1 MGENGLRVPPVF
13 VYNADMRKKG
23 INMSRVSLWAAVCL
37 LSSFSIQAETVAP
50 EGCGLSGRIGELPH
64 LYAPPMLGNGDVTCA
79 FEPDGG
85 MSTNNF
91 SRLVP
96 GIYRAGRRR
105 PLPDCGLFCFGCV
118 KSVWA
123 IDGKDVV
130 DGIWKQTLDT
140 RRAVLENRRASR
152 DVHERMTAFGPM
164 GRAYVMVRKT
174 VRNVGTETRRVR
186 FGIGYEIPD
195 DPFVVG
201 GWSEENAGTRAYA
214 ARWIGHRLTAGRV
227 TVNGQVVTELGS
239 KVDPLLDQVAVDGVP
254 VRLEGGPVT
263 IMLHKPAGY
272 VTTMSD
278 PQGRPTVAELV
289 PTDRFPGLFPI
300 GRLDFDTTGL
310 LLFST
315 NGELGNGLLHP
326 RHHVEKRYLALV
338 NGKPTPEQLAQLEQ
352 GIQLDDGMTA
362 PAKAALVEG
371 AEAKRALSMLEVPPA
386 VPDHE
391 PNGSVPS
398 PQRAAIL
405 RKRSQQ
411 RAVVRVVLREGRKRQ
426 VKRMLSAIKHGVLA
440 LHRDS
445 FGPIELG
452 DLPRGKWRELTPEEV
467 AALHASI
474 K

>member
-1 MGENGLRVPPVF
+1 M
-13 VYNADMRKKG
+13 
-23 INMSRVSLWAAVCL
+23 
-37 LSSFSIQAETVAP
+37 
-50 EGCGLSGRIGELPH
+50 
-64 LYAPPMLGNGDVTCA
+64 
-79 FEPDGG
+79 
-85 MSTNNF
+85 
-91 SRLVP
+91 
-96 GIYRAGRRR
+96 
-105 PLPDCGLFCFGCV
+105 
-118 KSVWA
+118 
-123 IDGKDVV
+123 
-130 DGIWKQTLDT
+130 
-140 RRAVLENRRASR
+140 
-152 DVHERMTAFGPM
+152 
-164 GRAYVMVRKT
+164 
-174 VRNVGTETRRVR
+174 
-186 FGIGYEIPD
+186 
-195 DPFVVG
+195 
-201 GWSEENAGTRAYA
+201 
-214 ARWIGHRLTAGRV
+214 TAGRV

-239 KVDPLLDQVAVDGVP
+239 KVDPLVDQVAVDGVP

-315 NGELGNGLLHP
+315 DGELGNGLSHP

-338 NGKPTPEQLAQLEQ
+338 NGKPTPEQLGQLEQ

-452 DLPRGKWRELTPEEV
+452 DLPRGQWRELTPEEV

>member
-1 MGENGLRVPPVF
+1 MTRQLKPN
-13 VYNADMRKKG
+13 
-23 INMSRVSLWAAVCL
+23 
-37 LSSFSIQAETVAP
+37 QTQP
-50 EGCGLSGRIGELPH
+50 EE
-64 LYAPPMLGNGDVTCA
+64 
-79 FEPDGG
+79 
-85 MSTNNF
+85 
-91 SRLVP
+91 RLVP
-96 GIYRAGRRR
+96 MRLQKFLARAG
-105 PLPDCGLFCFGCV
+105 
-118 KSVWA
+118 A
-123 IDGKDVV
+123 
-130 DGIWKQTLDT
+130 
-140 RRAVLENRRASR
+140 ASR
-152 DVHERMTAFGPM
+152 RG
-164 GRAYVMVRKT
+164 
-174 VRNVGTETRRVR
+174 
-186 FGIGYEIPD
+186 
-195 DPFVVG
+195 
-201 GWSEENAGTRAYA
+201 SEN
-214 ARWIGHRLTAGRV
+214 LMTAGRV

-239 KVDPLLDQVAVDGVP
+239 KVDPLVDQVAVDGVP

-315 NGELGNGLLHP
+315 DGELGNGLLHP

-338 NGKPTPEQLAQLEQ
+338 NGKPTPEQLGQLEQ
-352 GIQLDDGMTA
+352 GIQLDGGMTA

-452 DLPRGKWRELTPEEV
+452 DLPRGQWRELTPEEV

>member
-1 MGENGLRVPPVF
+1 
-13 VYNADMRKKG
+13 MRLQKF
-23 INMSRVSLWAAVCL
+23 LA
-37 LSSFSIQAETVAP
+37 
-50 EGCGLSGRIGELPH
+50 
-64 LYAPPMLGNGDVTCA
+64 
-79 FEPDGG
+79 
-85 MSTNNF
+85 
-91 SRLVP
+91 
-96 GIYRAGRRR
+96 RAG
-105 PLPDCGLFCFGCV
+105 
-118 KSVWA
+118 A
-123 IDGKDVV
+123 
-130 DGIWKQTLDT
+130 
-140 RRAVLENRRASR
+140 ASR
-152 DVHERMTAFGPM
+152 RG
-164 GRAYVMVRKT
+164 
-174 VRNVGTETRRVR
+174 
-186 FGIGYEIPD
+186 
-195 DPFVVG
+195 
-201 GWSEENAGTRAYA
+201 SEN
-214 ARWIGHRLTAGRV
+214 LMTAGRV

-239 KVDPLLDQVAVDGVP
+239 KVDPLVDQVAVDGVP

-315 NGELGNGLLHP
+315 DGELGNGLLHP

-338 NGKPTPEQLAQLEQ
+338 NGKPTPEQLGQLEQ

-371 AEAKRALSMLEVPPA
+371 VEEKRALSMLEVPPA

-452 DLPRGKWRELTPEEV
+452 DLPRGHWRELTPEEV
-467 AALHASI
+467 TALHASI

>member
-1 MGENGLRVPPVF
+1 MTRQLKPN
-13 VYNADMRKKG
+13 
-23 INMSRVSLWAAVCL
+23 
-37 LSSFSIQAETVAP
+37 QTQP
-50 EGCGLSGRIGELPH
+50 EE
-64 LYAPPMLGNGDVTCA
+64 
-79 FEPDGG
+79 
-85 MSTNNF
+85 
-91 SRLVP
+91 RLVP
-96 GIYRAGRRR
+96 MRLQKCLARAG
-105 PLPDCGLFCFGCV
+105 
-118 KSVWA
+118 A
-123 IDGKDVV
+123 
-130 DGIWKQTLDT
+130 
-140 RRAVLENRRASR
+140 ASR
-152 DVHERMTAFGPM
+152 RG
-164 GRAYVMVRKT
+164 
-174 VRNVGTETRRVR
+174 
-186 FGIGYEIPD
+186 
-195 DPFVVG
+195 
-201 GWSEENAGTRAYA
+201 SEN
-214 ARWIGHRLTAGRV
+214 LMTAGRV

-239 KVDPLLDQVAVDGVP
+239 KVDPLVDQVAVDGVP

-315 NGELGNGLLHP
+315 DGELGNGLLHP

-362 PAKAALVEG
+362 PAKASLVEG

-452 DLPRGKWRELTPEEV
+452 DLPRGQWRELTPEEV

>member
-1 MGENGLRVPPVF
+1 MTRQLKPN
-13 VYNADMRKKG
+13 
-23 INMSRVSLWAAVCL
+23 
-37 LSSFSIQAETVAP
+37 QTQP
-50 EGCGLSGRIGELPH
+50 EE
-64 LYAPPMLGNGDVTCA
+64 
-79 FEPDGG
+79 
-85 MSTNNF
+85 
-91 SRLVP
+91 RLVP
-96 GIYRAGRRR
+96 MRLQKFLARAG
-105 PLPDCGLFCFGCV
+105 
-118 KSVWA
+118 A
-123 IDGKDVV
+123 
-130 DGIWKQTLDT
+130 
-140 RRAVLENRRASR
+140 ASR
-152 DVHERMTAFGPM
+152 RG
-164 GRAYVMVRKT
+164 
-174 VRNVGTETRRVR
+174 
-186 FGIGYEIPD
+186 
-195 DPFVVG
+195 
-201 GWSEENAGTRAYA
+201 SEN
-214 ARWIGHRLTAGRV
+214 LMTAGRV

-239 KVDPLLDQVAVDGVP
+239 KVDPLVDQVAVDGVP

-315 NGELGNGLLHP
+315 DGELGNGLLHP

-362 PAKAALVEG
+362 PAKASLMEG

-411 RAVVRVVLREGRKRQ
+411 HAVVRVVLREGRKRQ

-452 DLPRGKWRELTPEEV
+452 DLPRGQWRELTPGEV

>member
-1 MGENGLRVPPVF
+1 MTRQLKPN
-13 VYNADMRKKG
+13 
-23 INMSRVSLWAAVCL
+23 
-37 LSSFSIQAETVAP
+37 QTQP
-50 EGCGLSGRIGELPH
+50 EE
-64 LYAPPMLGNGDVTCA
+64 
-79 FEPDGG
+79 
-85 MSTNNF
+85 
-91 SRLVP
+91 RLVP
-96 GIYRAGRRR
+96 MRLQKFLARAG
-105 PLPDCGLFCFGCV
+105 
-118 KSVWA
+118 A
-123 IDGKDVV
+123 
-130 DGIWKQTLDT
+130 
-140 RRAVLENRRASR
+140 ASR
-152 DVHERMTAFGPM
+152 RG
-164 GRAYVMVRKT
+164 
-174 VRNVGTETRRVR
+174 
-186 FGIGYEIPD
+186 
-195 DPFVVG
+195 
-201 GWSEENAGTRAYA
+201 SEN
-214 ARWIGHRLTAGRV
+214 LMTAGRV
-227 TVNGQVVTELGS
+227 TVNGRVVTELGS
-239 KVDPLLDQVAVDGVP
+239 KVDPLVDQVAVDGVP

-315 NGELGNGLLHP
+315 DGELGNGLLHP

-352 GIQLDDGMTA
+352 GIQLDAGMTA

-391 PNGSVPS
+391 PNGSVSS

-426 VKRMLSAIKHGVLA
+426 VKRMLSAIKHGVLV

-452 DLPRGKWRELTPEEV
+452 DLPRGQWRELTPEEV
-467 AALHASI
+467 TALHASI

>member
-1 MGENGLRVPPVF
+1 MTRQLKPN
-13 VYNADMRKKG
+13 
-23 INMSRVSLWAAVCL
+23 
-37 LSSFSIQAETVAP
+37 QTQP
-50 EGCGLSGRIGELPH
+50 EE
-64 LYAPPMLGNGDVTCA
+64 
-79 FEPDGG
+79 
-85 MSTNNF
+85 
-91 SRLVP
+91 RLVP
-96 GIYRAGRRR
+96 MRLQKFLARAG
-105 PLPDCGLFCFGCV
+105 
-118 KSVWA
+118 A
-123 IDGKDVV
+123 
-130 DGIWKQTLDT
+130 
-140 RRAVLENRRASR
+140 ASR
-152 DVHERMTAFGPM
+152 RG
-164 GRAYVMVRKT
+164 
-174 VRNVGTETRRVR
+174 
-186 FGIGYEIPD
+186 
-195 DPFVVG
+195 
-201 GWSEENAGTRAYA
+201 SEN
-214 ARWIGHRLTAGRV
+214 LMTAGRV

-239 KVDPLLDQVAVDGVP
+239 KVDPLVDQVAVDGVP

-315 NGELGNGLLHP
+315 DGELGNGLLHP

-362 PAKAALVEG
+362 PAKASLVEG
-371 AEAKRALSMLEVPPA
+371 AEAKCALSMLEVPPA

-452 DLPRGKWRELTPEEV
+452 DLPRGQWRELTPGEV

>member
-1 MGENGLRVPPVF
+1 MTRQLKLN
-13 VYNADMRKKG
+13 
-23 INMSRVSLWAAVCL
+23 
-37 LSSFSIQAETVAP
+37 QTQP
-50 EGCGLSGRIGELPH
+50 EE
-64 LYAPPMLGNGDVTCA
+64 
-79 FEPDGG
+79 
-85 MSTNNF
+85 
-91 SRLVP
+91 RLVP
-96 GIYRAGRRR
+96 MRLQKFLARAG
-105 PLPDCGLFCFGCV
+105 
-118 KSVWA
+118 A
-123 IDGKDVV
+123 
-130 DGIWKQTLDT
+130 
-140 RRAVLENRRASR
+140 ASR
-152 DVHERMTAFGPM
+152 RG
-164 GRAYVMVRKT
+164 
-174 VRNVGTETRRVR
+174 
-186 FGIGYEIPD
+186 
-195 DPFVVG
+195 
-201 GWSEENAGTRAYA
+201 SEN
-214 ARWIGHRLTAGRV
+214 LMTAGRV

-239 KVDPLLDQVAVDGVP
+239 KVDPLVDQVAVDGVP
-254 VRLEGGPVT
+254 VHLEGGPVT

-315 NGELGNGLLHP
+315 DGELGNGLLHP

-362 PAKAALVEG
+362 PAKAVLVEG

-452 DLPRGKWRELTPEEV
+452 DLPRGQWRELTPEEV
-467 AALHASI
+467 TALHASI

>member
-1 MGENGLRVPPVF
+1 MTRQLKPN
-13 VYNADMRKKG
+13 
-23 INMSRVSLWAAVCL
+23 
-37 LSSFSIQAETVAP
+37 QTQP
-50 EGCGLSGRIGELPH
+50 E
-64 LYAPPMLGNGDVTCA
+64 A
-79 FEPDGG
+79 
-85 MSTNNF
+85 
-91 SRLVP
+91 RLVP
-96 GIYRAGRRR
+96 MRLQKFLARAG
-105 PLPDCGLFCFGCV
+105 
-118 KSVWA
+118 A
-123 IDGKDVV
+123 
-130 DGIWKQTLDT
+130 
-140 RRAVLENRRASR
+140 ASR
-152 DVHERMTAFGPM
+152 RG
-164 GRAYVMVRKT
+164 
-174 VRNVGTETRRVR
+174 
-186 FGIGYEIPD
+186 
-195 DPFVVG
+195 
-201 GWSEENAGTRAYA
+201 SEN
-214 ARWIGHRLTAGRV
+214 LMTAGRV

-239 KVDPLLDQVAVDGVP
+239 KVDPLVDQVAVDGVP

-315 NGELGNGLLHP
+315 DGELGNGLLHP

-362 PAKAALVEG
+362 PAKASLVEG

-452 DLPRGKWRELTPEEV
+452 DLPRGQWRELTLEEV

>member
-1 MGENGLRVPPVF
+1 MTRQLKPN
-13 VYNADMRKKG
+13 
-23 INMSRVSLWAAVCL
+23 
-37 LSSFSIQAETVAP
+37 QTQP
-50 EGCGLSGRIGELPH
+50 EE
-64 LYAPPMLGNGDVTCA
+64 
-79 FEPDGG
+79 
-85 MSTNNF
+85 
-91 SRLVP
+91 RLVP
-96 GIYRAGRRR
+96 MRLQKFLARAG
-105 PLPDCGLFCFGCV
+105 
-118 KSVWA
+118 A
-123 IDGKDVV
+123 
-130 DGIWKQTLDT
+130 
-140 RRAVLENRRASR
+140 ASR
-152 DVHERMTAFGPM
+152 RG
-164 GRAYVMVRKT
+164 
-174 VRNVGTETRRVR
+174 
-186 FGIGYEIPD
+186 
-195 DPFVVG
+195 
-201 GWSEENAGTRAYA
+201 SEN
-214 ARWIGHRLTAGRV
+214 LMTAGRV
-227 TVNGQVVTELGS
+227 TVNGQVVTALGS
-239 KVDPLLDQVAVDGVP
+239 KVDPLVDQVAVDGVP

-289 PTDRFPGLFPI
+289 PTNRFPGLFPI

-315 NGELGNGLLHP
+315 DGELGNGLLHP

-338 NGKPTPEQLAQLEQ
+338 NGKPTPEQLGQLEQ
-352 GIQLDDGMTA
+352 GIQLDDDMTA

-452 DLPRGKWRELTPEEV
+452 DLPRGQWRELTPEEV